1 MTLSGQRCAKLENTM
16 GIFSF
21 NSDFDVKV
29 SHPQEV
35 AFENFLS
42 YVNKNRS
49 LKLTKS
55 EKCQKLAFTK
65 STSLFSWP
73 IDFEIT
79 FKVIDENTT
88 QLSVKSESGT
98 IDFGK
103 AKGMIN
109 DIVKEIY

>member
-49 LKLTKS
+49 LKLTES

-79 FKVIDENTT
+79 FKGIDENTT